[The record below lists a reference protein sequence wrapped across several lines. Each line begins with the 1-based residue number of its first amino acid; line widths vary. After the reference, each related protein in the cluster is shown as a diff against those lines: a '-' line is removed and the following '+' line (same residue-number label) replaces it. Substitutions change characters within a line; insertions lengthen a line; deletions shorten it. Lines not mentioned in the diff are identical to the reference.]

1 MRLAPDR
8 WLIYGSALGMA
19 GLIAVVCFLQPGTT
33 LWLPPCPFYRLTG
46 LYCPGCGSTRM
57 LYFLVHG
64 HPWMAFRQ
72 NALAMIMLPGAIY
85 AMVREVVNPASSAY
99 SRIST
104 QWTTAFCLVVVLF
117 TVARNLPFEPLCR
130 LAPGGDCIARVE
142 GALRPG

>member
-72 NALAMIMLPGAIY
+72 NALAMIMLPGVIY
-85 AMVREVVNPASSAY
+85 AMVREVAKPSSAVY
-99 SRIST
+99 AWTSPR
-104 QWTTAFCLVVVLF
+104 WTTAFCLVVVLF
-117 TVARNLPFEPLCR
+117 TVARNLPFEPFCS
-130 LAPGGDCIARVE
+130 LAPGGDRLAQVE
-142 GALRPG
+142 GAFNPR